1 MTIKDVERQGIS
13 NEVWEQNYR
22 SPKDQSLDDTWERQA
37 RACSSVEDASVKEQ
51 VYEDFKWLLT
61 DFKGIAGGRITANLG
76 VEGREAT
83 TLYNCFVFNPG
94 DVYYKDSDS
103 IEGIY
108 DMLKYQAHTLKSEGG
123 YGMNFSWIRP
133 NGSYVAGIDSRTPGV
148 LNFMELW
155 DTSSK
160 IITMGS
166 ERVLGEKKPN
176 EKKKIRKG
184 AQMGILECTH
194 PEIEDFIEA
203 KQVEGRLSKFNISVG
218 ITKGFIEAVLADE
231 NWDLKFPDTEC
242 EEYKTQWFGNIH
254 DWESKGLPVIVHKTI
269 KARDLWS
276 KITKS
281 TYARNDPGVLFLDL
295 SNKLNPLYYAENIA
309 TTNPCFSGDTL
320 IAVADGR
327 NYVSI
332 KQLADEGKDVPVYS
346 VDKISGDVSI
356 KWGRHPRITG
366 ENQKLI
372 RVHLDDNSYLDVTPN
387 HKFILLDGSEKE
399 AKDLEYGD
407 SLPRFTKSKE
417 PVKAGGKPYY
427 RVYTNTNNSAKKI
440 FEHRLIAKFYYEKE
454 WDQLYDSLKN
464 NGFAKTGGVVV
475 HHKDYDQ
482 LNNSPENL
490 QIMSFKDHSKLH
502 GSIDQSGEKNGR
514 HINISNDEII
524 EHARKLTIK
533 LGRKVG
539 ITEWQSYASE
549 NSLPQSFSNFR
560 KSKIGSVNQ
569 MLEKCAIQ
577 EGLAYEGADPRSQET
592 CIQLL
597 SQGYNAFIENNRTF
611 IRKNCEICSSEIIT
625 PSYKREISVCMECVD
640 NGIGSSVYYD
650 KKADENKKLQ
660 AKIYSDLKFK
670 FNKEPMKKEWEQECK
685 NLGIPFRLKSAR
697 SFKSYKEVKEAGS
710 LYNHKVVGISEIQG
724 EHTVYNITVDDN
736 HTVGIVTDVGKGKQT
751 GVYVTQCGEI
761 NMSTGVCL
769 LFSLNLVKYIK
780 ETNKSDRKYEFD
792 FDEFKKAVKI
802 ATRFADNINDISRT
816 PLPAYKKAIEEKR
829 RLGIG
834 VLSLGS
840 LHYCLGIRFG
850 SEESQ
855 KLIKDIF
862 KAKAETEI
870 LTSAEIGKEK
880 GSFKLFDKEKYFGS
894 HWWKNLPISKTVKKA
909 VEEIGEMRNS
919 HRSANAPTG
928 NMSIYAG
935 VLSGGI
941 EPVFMKEYARWAIV
955 PEQERMRL
963 REEGFEFPNI
973 FGGEWFETKHLKAT
987 KAGTDDILIG
997 KFNGIDY
1004 QVDKNRGLTKRTVV
1018 MDWGWAFVQANYTK
1032 EQIEEMEKAGVFV
1045 TTEDLSVDEHLKTLE
1060 IIAPFVDQNSSKT
1073 INVPNDYS
1081 YEQFENVYLDAWK
1094 LGIKGIT
1101 TYRAGTMTAVLEA
1114 VDKPQKES
1122 VGKASAPKRPKELPC
1137 ELHRPKIKGKEWA
1150 VIVGLYNGTPYE
1162 IFAGPIDDRDLPQK
1176 GFGQLVKKKKGQYSL
1191 IMPDMEIENIIDYL
1205 NDEDSAW
1212 ATRMISMSL
1221 RHGIPLEFIYDQLSK
1236 DGNIVDVNKV
1246 LARILKK
1253 YINLSGKPKCP
1264 QCGSENLVLEEG
1276 CMRCLECNF
1285 GKCG

>member
-22 SPKDQSLDDTWERQA
+22 APKDESLDDTWDRQA
-37 RACSSVEDASVKEQ
+37 RACSNIEDISIRDR
-51 VYEDFKWLLT
+51 VYQDFKWLLT

-94 DVYYKDSDS
+94 DVDYKDSDS

-166 ERVLGEKKPN
+166 ERILGEKKPN

-218 ITKGFIEAVLADE
+218 ITEGFVEAVLSDK

-242 EEYKTQWFGNIH
+242 KEYKTQWFGNIH
-254 DWESKGLPVIVHKTI
+254 DWENKGLPVIIHKTI
-269 KARDLWS
+269 KAKDLWS

-327 NYVSI
+327 NYVPI

-346 VDKISGDVSI
+346 VNKSSGEVSI

-407 SLPRFTKSKE
+407 SLPRFTKAKE
-417 PVKAGGKPYY
+417 PVKSGGKPYY
-427 RVYTNTNNSAKKI
+427 RIYTNTNNSAKKI
-440 FEHRLIAKFYYEKE
+440 FEHRLIARFY
-454 WDQLYDSLKN
+454 
-464 NGFAKTGGVVV
+464 
-475 HHKDYDQ
+475 
-482 LNNSPENL
+482 
-490 QIMSFKDHSKLH
+490 
-502 GSIDQSGEKNGR
+502 GEKNGR

-533 LGRKVG
+533 IGRRVSG
-539 ITEWQSYASE
+539 TEWQKYASE
-549 NSLPQSFSNFR
+549 NNLPQSFSNFR

-569 MLEKCAIQ
+569 MLESCAIKQ
-577 EGLAYEGADPRSQET
+577 GLAYEGADPRTQEK
-592 CIQLL
+592 CQELL
-597 SQGYNAFIENNRTF
+597 SQGYDAFIENNRTF
-611 IRKNCEICSSEIIT
+611 IRKNCEICSNEIT
-625 PSYKREISVCMECVD
+625 VLSHKREISICMQCVD
-640 NGIGSSVYYD
+640 KGIGSSLYWN

-660 AKIYSDLKFK
+660 AKVYSDLKFK
-670 FNKEPMKKEWEQECK
+670 LNKEPMREEWEKECK
-685 NLGIPFRLKSAR
+685 NFGIPFRLKSAR
-697 SFKSYKEVKEAGS
+697 SFQSYKDVKEAGN
-710 LYNHKVVGISEIQG
+710 LYNHKVVGISERPG

-751 GVYVTQCGEI
+751 GVYVAQCGEI
-761 NMSTGVCL
+761 LMSTGTCL

-780 ETNKSDRKYEFD
+780 ETSNKDNKYQFD

-816 PLPAYKKAIEEKR
+816 PLLGYKKAVEEKR

-855 KLIKDIF
+855 KLIRDIF
-862 KAKAETEI
+862 KTKAEMEI
-870 LTSAEIGKEK
+870 LTSAELGKEK
-880 GSFKLFDKEKYFGS
+880 GSFKLFDREKYFNS
-894 HWWKNLPISKTVKKA
+894 HWWKVLPISKSIKKKI
-909 VEEIGEMRNS
+909 EEIGEMRNS
-919 HRSANAPTG
+919 HRAANAPTG

-963 REEGFEFPNI
+963 REEGFEFPNV
-973 FGGEWFETKHLKAT
+973 FSGEWFETKHLKT
-987 KAGTDDILIG
+987 SKAGTDDTLLG
-997 KFNGIDY
+997 KFNDIDY

-1018 MDWGWAFVQANYTK
+1018 MDWGWAFVQANYS
-1032 EQIEEMEKAGVFV
+1032 EDEIAQMEKDGVFV
-1045 TTEDLSVDEHLKTLE
+1045 TTEDLCVDEHLKTLE

-1094 LGIKGIT
+1094 AGIKGIT

-1114 VDKPQKES
+1114 VDKPQEGS
-1122 VGKASAPKRPKELPC
+1122 VGKASAPKRPKDLPC
-1137 ELHRPKIKGKEWA
+1137 EVHRPKIKGIEWA
-1150 VIVGLYNGTPYE
+1150 VVVGLYNGTPYE
-1162 IFAGPIDDRDLPQK
+1162 VFAGPINDRDFPQK
-1176 GFGQLVKKKKGQYSL
+1176 GFGQLVKKKKGVYSL
-1191 IMPDMEIENIIDYL
+1191 IMPDIEIENIVDYL

-1221 RHGIPLEFIYDQLSK
+1221 RHGIPLGFIYDQLSK

-1253 YINLSGKPKCP
+1253 YINVSGKPKCP
-1264 QCGSENLVLEEG
+1264 QCGSESVVLEQG